1 MQFTSIN
8 ESYWN
13 NKFLSY
19 LHDPIDKPLE
29 LKGHEERAKKMIESF
44 GLQVPNSFKNLW
56 AFADGIASGFER
68 GTFPDYSEDKNKNGF
83 IDFKKQPA
91 ITHPIQGGVLG
102 INPTHLQ
109 QWTSEE
115 VLSSILDIIGKK
127 AGDKGYSSSE
137 IFKNKPEKFAVGRFL
152 YTHLCLRF
160 KLAEENVA
168 GLGALWHKLPAD
180 TRIPDHSIWHHS
192 ALVSA
197 LVSCMNPDGEPL
209 PEEDKL
215 DRKYLDNIGIM
226 VFTITP
232 VQSFIE
238 KARKLRD
245 FWTGSVLLSWLA
257 FEGIKWVIEHLG
269 PDHVLYPSLLDQPL
283 VVEYLESEWGITEKF
298 MPRMSSTSDIAT
310 FPNKAMVLVP
320 LNYSKDIG
328 KLMQE
333 HITKS
338 WSELCGIVF
347 GSIKS
352 AVGGEWESLQSL
364 FNQQIKNYWDIA
376 WVTTPLISS
385 DNVEKYRQ
393 FITTLNQESWKS
405 RYGEERENEK
415 LEQAREDA
423 KLGNMEAQ
431 IYFFK
436 RIKDYKF
443 EAGKYYPASNN
454 FVQTGLNNL
463 KLSGRHVR
471 PTQKG
476 KKCTLCGELEAL
488 TDKPHTEGQSANEYK
503 TNMDAFWE
511 RLREGLGV
519 ASESG
524 KESGELKE
532 GERLCA
538 VCLVKR
544 LLARALK
551 SRSNKNH
558 VLYETFKNYESFP
571 STPEMALHDY
581 FLRNGTTDEEKRRRI
596 AQDLFDAPDDIPV
609 KGKKIKNKDKYYAL
623 LLMDGDNMG
632 KLISGDTIEATWGAV
647 IHPEIKRRME
657 DSHFEREYREN
668 WSELYDCK
676 RLVTPAIHGAIS
688 EALGDFALYGVPSI
702 IKEHDGRLIYAGGDD
717 VFAIMP
723 METAFAAAKE
733 IADYYTRFYSLIT
746 DDMPKGQRELKE
758 QEVLPLTQRGKLS
771 HGMGKGKEISISAGI
786 LICHYKE
793 PLTSA
798 IRDTHKLLDEF
809 AKNASGRN
817 ACAIELRKRNGG
829 SRFLYRKWDDEAWE
843 SFRVLLHVERSILSN
858 SLLYSLEEYKDGILA
873 LRNNPAYCDDQHLD
887 TFIASIIEKSL
898 RERPDPKIV
907 SHIRRLL
914 TWRKSDN
921 GEWDVSTEAL
931 KMIAFMRGESDE

>member
-1 MQFTSIN
+1 MQFTSRN

-13 NKFLSY
+13 NKFLAY

-29 LKGHEERAKKMIESF
+29 LRGHEERAKRIIESF
-44 GLQVPNSFKNLW
+44 GLQVPNNFKNLW
-56 AFADGIASGFER
+56 TFADGIASGFER

-83 IDFKKQPA
+83 IDFKEQPA
-91 ITHPIQGGVLG
+91 VTHPIQGGVLP
-102 INPTHLQ
+102 INKSHLQ

-115 VLSSILDIIGKK
+115 VLSGILDIIGRK

-137 IFKNKPEKFAVGRFL
+137 IFKNNPEKFAVGRFL

-283 VVEYLESEWGITEKF
+283 VVKYLETEWGVTEKF

-320 LNYSKDIG
+320 LNYAQEIG
-328 KLMQE
+328 KMVQE
-333 HITKS
+333 HISKS
-338 WSELCGIVF
+338 WNDLCKMVF
-347 GSIKS
+347 EYARSKTKDTS
-352 AVGGEWESLQSL
+352 DFLKAL
-364 FNQQIKNYWDIA
+364 FDQQISSYWDIA
-376 WVTTPLISS
+376 WVATPRVNSG
-385 DNVEKYRQ
+385 NVQEYRQ
-393 FITTLNQESWKS
+393 FINGTALKEA
-405 RYGEERENEK
+405 EE
-415 LEQAREDA
+415 
-423 KLGNMEAQ
+423 Q
-431 IYFFK
+431 IEIFK
-436 RIKDYKF
+436 KILDYRF
-443 EAGKYYPASNN
+443 EVGKYYPASNN
-454 FVQTGLNNL
+454 FAQSALSNL

-471 PTQKG
+471 PVQNG
-476 KKCTLCGELEAL
+476 RKCTLCGELEAL

-511 RLREGLGV
+511 RLRDGLGV
-519 ASESG
+519 GTESG

-532 GERLCA
+532 DERLCA

-551 SRSNKNH
+551 DQNQKH
-558 VLYETFKNYESFP
+558 ILYETFFAHYESFP
-571 STPEMALHDY
+571 STTEMALHDY
-581 FLRNGTTDEEKRRRI
+581 FFRNGTTDEEKKRRI

-609 KGKKIKNKDKYYAL
+609 KGIKIKNKDKYYAL

-632 KLISGDTIEATWGAV
+632 KLISGNSIEATWGAV
-647 IHPEIKRRME
+647 IHPEIRKRME
-657 DSHFEREYREN
+657 DPQFEMRYRIH
-668 WSELYDCK
+668 WSKLYDQQ

-688 EALGDFALYGVPSI
+688 EALGDFSLYGVPSI
-702 IKEHDGRLIYAGGDD
+702 IKKYDGRLIYAGGDD

-723 METAFAAAKE
+723 METAFTAAQE
-733 IADYYTRFYSLIT
+733 IAEYYTRFYSLIT
-746 DDMPKGQRELKE
+746 DDKPKGQRELKE
-758 QEVLPLTQRGKLS
+758 QEILPLTQRGKLS

-809 AKNASGRN
+809 AKNATGRN

-829 SRFLYRKWDDEAWE
+829 SRFLYRKWDDEAWK
-843 SFRVLLHVERSILSN
+843 SFQALLHVERSILSS
-858 SLLYSLEEYKDGILA
+858 SLLYSIEEYKDGILA
-873 LRNNPAYCDDQHLD
+873 LRNNPTFCDDQHLD
-887 TFIASIIEKSL
+887 RFIASIIEKSL
-898 RERPDPKIV
+898 RERPDPEMV
-907 SHIRRLL
+907 SHVRRLL
-914 TWRKSDN
+914 AWEKSDN
-921 GEWDVSTEAL
+921 GEWNVSTDAL